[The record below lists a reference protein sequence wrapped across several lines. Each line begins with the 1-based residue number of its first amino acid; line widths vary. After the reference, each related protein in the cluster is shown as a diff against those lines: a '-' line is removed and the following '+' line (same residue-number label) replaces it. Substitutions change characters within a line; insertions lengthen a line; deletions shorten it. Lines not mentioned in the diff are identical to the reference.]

1 MPESLAPGVAQRGGA
16 EQYRKV
22 LAKLR
27 LQSNEFSPDQLA
39 ANLVR
44 ASPDVVEFRSPQ
56 PAARSPQQARA
67 VLSVTYMS
75 ATLACMSWKDP
86 MVEPNCSRSRT

>member
-56 PAARSPQQARA
+56 QARA